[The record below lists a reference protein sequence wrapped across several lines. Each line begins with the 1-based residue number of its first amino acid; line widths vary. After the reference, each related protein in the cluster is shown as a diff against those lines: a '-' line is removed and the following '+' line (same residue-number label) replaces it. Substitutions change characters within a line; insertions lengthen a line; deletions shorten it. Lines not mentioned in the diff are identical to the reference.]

1 MRWTPG
7 GRSDD
12 LEDRRDDSGDDSG
25 GGGGFNFGGTHIG
38 IGGFIILLVLSL
50 VFKRNFLSLAG
61 VGGGDSGPT
70 QMSRPESGPDQA
82 RGQVRDRSRNQAR
95 DQKEEPLV
103 QFVSFVLDDT
113 QRTWTQILSA
123 QGVPYR
129 HAKLVLFRGS
139 IDSACGT
146 AQSASGPF
154 YCPGDEKVYI
164 DLGFYDELKQRFGV
178 PGQFAQAY
186 VLAHEIGHHI
196 QKLIGVEQKVVAAQR
211 RNPGAANRLSV
222 DLELQADCFAGVWGH
237 STDQRQLLDP
247 GEVKEGLDAA
257 AAVGDDRLQRMSTGR
272 VNPETFT
279 HGSSQQRMDWF
290 QKGFT
295 TGDMNACNTFAQ

>member
-12 LEDRRDDSGDDSG
+12 LEDRRDDSGDDG
-25 GGGGFNFGGTHIG
+25 GDGGFQFGGMHIG

-61 VGGGDSGPT
+61 VGGGFNSPT
-70 QMSRPESGPDQA
+70 QVSRPESGPDQA
-82 RGQVRDRSRNQAR
+82 RGQTRNQAR

-211 RNPGAANRLSV
+211 RNPGAANHLSV

-257 AAVGDDRLQRMSTGR
+257 AAVGDDRLQRMSTGH

-290 QKGFT
+290 QKGFA